1 MKGPKRGR
9 SRAQRFLSAGSMIG
23 KCSSEFVEVTALL
36 TVLVSYAAGLWK
48 LQFFSPCAR
57 ACVRVLLY
65 SFMIFFMLGKRSG
78 GWRLD
83 VTVDTSGNWQG
94 LRWSEVV
101 FLHSTRRRQVTVKVV
116 FEKSLRVYVVLV
128 LWHLTSHANCITL
141 ISLLLSICVLLLKWH
156 DGLICKPSVPS

>member
-1 MKGPKRGR
+1 M
-9 SRAQRFLSAGSMIG
+9 
-23 KCSSEFVEVTALL
+23 
-36 TVLVSYAAGLWK
+36 
-48 LQFFSPCAR
+48 
-57 ACVRVLLY
+57 
-65 SFMIFFMLGKRSG
+65 
-78 GWRLD
+78 D

-101 FLHSTRRRQVTVKVV
+101 FLHISTRRRQVTVKVV

>member
-57 ACVRVLLY
+57 ACMY
-65 SFMIFFMLGKRSG
+65 CCI
-78 GWRLD
+78 
-83 VTVDTSGNWQG
+83 
-94 LRWSEVV
+94 
-101 FLHSTRRRQVTVKVV
+101 
-116 FEKSLRVYVVLV
+116 
-128 LWHLTSHANCITL
+128 HL
-141 ISLLLSICVLLLKWH
+141 
-156 DGLICKPSVPS
+156 